1 MIGQINTGCA
11 LPFFVSTKYQTR
23 YLNDEG
29 CRIIASNAYLLPF
42 QFWVDE
48 APDTVNKFQLVN
60 VVSGYMIDLD
70 TSLIKRKR
78 LASDAKAWYYFT
90 GEDIDEILEC
100 GNYYIIVQ
108 VGTTNYYSDVI
119 NVRVIGVP
127 ETFDLEIGTVG
138 VSEMEIVATHTVNTI
153 ITSAKVSYQIN
164 GLGDHTVVSTAIAGG
179 DTVTWEVPIPIPDFG
194 AWYKI
199 KYLTRSNFNT
209 VFERIFTLKFDNGD
223 PAGTAQIEYL
233 NDKITGINDL
243 FLIEI
248 DNSTDY
254 GSVIYSVTDVNQ
266 KLYLEGSFGFPEV
279 VRNAEFEQNGNG
291 VSFPVF
297 SQTRLK
303 QALTLINV
311 PDQFIQ
317 ILSDLNAHS
326 SVTITDMKTG
336 KVYTNVNETEF
347 ALADQEDGYF
357 SKGVLRFQS
366 DYSQRGACGE
376 NIGVVDI

>member
-11 LPFFVSTKYQTR
+11 LPFFVNTKYQTR

-29 CRIIASNAYLLPF
+29 CRIIASNVYLLPF
-42 QFWVDE
+42 QFWVDDIAE
-48 APDTVNKFQLVN
+48 TVNQFALVN
-60 VVSGYMIDLD
+60 VSSGYMLDLD
-70 TSLIKRKR
+70 TALILRKK
-78 LASDAKAWYYFT
+78 LSDDSKTWYYFT
-90 GEDIDEILEC
+90 GVDIGEILEC
-100 GNYYIIVQ
+100 GNYYIIVR
-108 VGTTNYYSDVI
+108 VGEVNYYSDVI

-127 ETFDLEIGTVG
+127 ETFDITVGAIG
-138 VSEMEIVATHTVNTI
+138 VSEMEIMATHTVNTI

-164 GLGDHTVVSTAIAGG
+164 GIGDHTVVATTITGG
-179 DTVTWEVPIPIPDFG
+179 DDVTWNMPIPIPDFG
-194 AWYKI
+194 SWYKI
-199 KYLTRSNFNT
+199 KYLTRSNFNV
-209 VFERIFTLKFDNGD
+209 VFERVFTLKFDSGD
-223 PAGTAQIEYL
+223 PAGTVQLEYL
-233 NDKITGINDL
+233 SDKITGVNDL

-248 DNSTDY
+248 DNTTDY
-254 GSVIYSVTDVNQ
+254 GSVIYSVDDVNQ

-279 VRNAEFEQNGNG
+279 VRSAEFQQNGNG
-291 VSFPVF
+291 VSSLVF
-297 SQTRLK
+297 TQTRLK

-317 ILSDLNAHS
+317 LLSDLNAHD

-336 KVYTNVNETEF
+336 KVYTNIEETEF

-376 NIGVVDI
+376 DIGVIDI